1 MKRFIVLAMI
11 SAFLLTSVAGCA
23 DKAQSGAGL
32 GALAGAT
39 VGALTAKNKVSGA
52 AIGAGLGALLGY
64 VVGNELD
71 KHDKAQIGKVLEDQ
85 PSGKPMS
92 WKNPDTGVQYE
103 ATPSTPYSKDEKV
116 YRDVYIKAN
125 VDGQEKDMKAKAY
138 RNPDGTWVL
147 VQ

>member
-1 MKRFIVLAMI
+1 MKRIIASLAL
-11 SAFLLTSVAGCA
+11 ATFLFSGVYGCA
-23 DKAQSGAGL
+23 DKAQSGAGV
-32 GALAGAT
+32 GALAGAA
-39 VGALTAKNKVSGA
+39 VGALTAKNKLTGA
-52 AIGAGLGALLGY
+52 AIGAGVGALFGY
-64 VVGNELD
+64 VIGNEMD

-85 PSGKPMS
+85 PSGKPMA

-103 ATPSTPYSKDEKV
+103 ATPSTPYSQDHKI

-125 VDGQEKDMKAKAY
+125 VDGQEKDLKAKAY

>member
-1 MKRFIVLAMI
+1 MKRIIASLVLAT
-11 SAFLLTSVAGCA
+11 FLLGSMYVCA

-39 VGALTAKNKVSGA
+39 VGALTAKNKISGA
-52 AIGAGLGALLGY
+52 AIGAGIGALLGY
-64 VVGNELD
+64 AIGNELD
-71 KHDKAQIGKVLEDQ
+71 KTDRAHIGKALEEN
-85 PSGKPMS
+85 PSGKPVA
-92 WKNPDTGVQYE
+92 WKNPDNGSSYE
-103 ATPSTPYSKDEKV
+103 ATPGVPYSQDNKI

-125 VDGQEKDMKAKAY
+125 VDGQEKDLKAKAY

>member
-1 MKRFIVLAMI
+1 MKRIIASLVLAT
-11 SAFLLTSVAGCA
+11 FLMGSMYGCA
-23 DKAQSGAGL
+23 DKAQSGAGV

-39 VGALTAKNKVSGA
+39 IGALTSKNKLTGA
-52 AIGAGLGALLGY
+52 AIGAGVGALFGY
-64 VVGNELD
+64 VVGNEMD
-71 KHDKAQIGKVLEDQ
+71 KHDKAQIAKALEDQ
-85 PSGKPMS
+85 PSGKPMA

-103 ATPSTPYSKDEKV
+103 ATPTTPYSQDNKI

-125 VDGQEKDMKAKAY
+125 VDGKEKDLKAKAY